1 LPVASWIRFEDE
13 ENAMPDTS
21 FNEFTLGKYRAV
33 ELLGK
38 GGFGTV
44 YRAIDTTLDREV
56 ALKVLH
62 PQLVADPT
70 FVERFRTEA
79 KIIAALRHPNVVGVY
94 ELGEEAGRL
103 FIAMEY
109 MPGGTLKDR
118 LAQRG
123 RLSFAETLTILQQVC
138 AGLEAAHA
146 EGMLHRDIKPG
157 NILFDKRGHAVVGDF
172 GLARAMQLSSI
183 ASQSSSAGGVG
194 TPFYKAPELWR
205 GKPPASPATDVYA
218 LACMVY
224 EMLTGRV
231 LFGGDTPDE
240 VIAKH
245 LVDGPD
251 FGTDWPPA
259 DAPQGLAEVIQRGI
273 ARNPEERFASAKALA
288 EALNELTFTTKR
300 EAEKKTRREAEAAAI
315 VARLRRETETRQRA
329 FAKQRPPIH
338 AAPQTTNWLPL
349 ILVLATLAVIALLA
363 LGNRPQLVA
372 TPIPATPKPMSAG
385 SPTDA
390 PQPLPINTAEIHSAY
405 TMSLTLMPS
414 RIPNTSVPTPTRTR
428 IPANT
433 HTNSPPIPTTGST
446 TGLPVAIGVSKVSGD
461 SYHLVVNVSYVG
473 SFGPTAFPVVVV
485 GGFTPGLIGVAH
497 IGSDTTSPSNMEVYI
512 SADSNVFCKH
522 GSFTSDQV
530 TVHFCHGLPGKECDP
545 DTVFPLTHTWCSK

>member
-1 LPVASWIRFEDE
+1 
-13 ENAMPDTS
+13 MPETS
-21 FNEFTLGKYRAV
+21 FTSFILGKYRAV

-118 LAQRG
+118 LAQRE
-123 RLSFAETLTILQQVC
+123 RLSFDETLIIMQQVC
-138 AGLEAAHA
+138 AGLDAAHA

-183 ASQSSSAGGVG
+183 ASASSSSGGVG

-218 LACMVY
+218 LACTVY

-240 VIAKH
+240 VLTKH
-245 LVDGPD
+245 LIDGPD
-251 FGTDWPPA
+251 FGTGWQPA
-259 DAPQGLAEVIQRGI
+259 DAPEGLAEVIQRGL
-273 ARNPEERFASAKALA
+273 ARNPEERYASAKALA
-288 EALNELTFTTKR
+288 DALLSLRAQPQKSVEVTIPAIGVVAPAKQPMQPTPNNRSKLPILGIVM
-300 EAEKKTRREAEAAAI
+300 AAATAI
-315 VARLRRETETRQRA
+315 LLIGAMLGQAGNGNSPAAVAPTQN
-329 FAKQRPPIH
+329 I
-338 AAPQTTNWLPL
+338 AAPSAVEKLPNDTPTTESTSTKTSTPKPSDTP
-349 ILVLATLAVIALLA
+349 IDS
-363 LGNRPQLVA
+363 PQLSRTSTFAVTPKPSNTPSPLPA
-372 TPIPATPKPMSAG
+372 AIAGTTADTPTPTKTKIPASIVSPRSSSTPIPSQATSNGPTITGASITGGDRVRAYILFSYTGKIDPKAG
-385 SPTDA
+385 YYIYA
-390 PQPLPINTAEIHSAY
+390 YWTAGWFTGYGGSHQFD
-405 TMSLTLMPS
+405 
-414 RIPNTSVPTPTRTR
+414 PNTST
-428 IPANT
+428 A
-433 HTNSPPIPTTGST
+433 SGS
-446 TGLPVAIGVSKVSGD
+446 
-461 SYHLVVNVSYVG
+461 
-473 SFGPTAFPVVVV
+473 V
-485 GGFTPGLIGVAH
+485 GGVAP
-497 IGSDTTSPSNMEVYI
+497 D
-512 SADSNVFCKH
+512 CK
-522 GSFTSDQV
+522 V
-530 TVHFCHGLPGKECDP
+530 I
-545 DTVFPLTHTWCSK
+545 